1 MIFPQ
6 PFPTAESS
14 EPQLILFDLV
24 SAANNQENNGVLRCK
39 GKKTKLKIKMKKRLR
54 ILG

>member
-14 EPQLILFDLV
+14 EPQLSLFDL
-24 SAANNQENNGVLRCK
+24 AIPQNNIENDGAVKVLRQK
-39 GKKTKLKIKMKKRLR
+39 DETKNKNEDY
-54 ILG
+54 GN